1 MQSNRER
8 FRQSRFSELHPGGDG
23 TKVGNWQVDQLTEK
37 TGMVRV
43 AQKAKVRAHV
53 VQPAQTELAMI
64 AIKRRLKRPAV
75 VHSESR
81 DTGACLHDP
90 SCWLVPEHHR
100 VDIGSAA
107 DRGLGVGTQIGPS
120 DAYSLNPDL
129 HFAQSGIF
137 NWHARKPE
145 FQGSDQF
152 RSSHRMLFS
161 ETIPHQWAGT
171 RGERTAVPAAH
182 FRCAFVDP
190 QSIRTRW
197 PETGF
202 CACSSD

>member
-1 MQSNRER
+1 MFSGRTVHCTVNTALPSLTKGFLDSAPGLDNHVSANLPGQLAAVPQGFHSPDSSCLGGSLCGHSQKPNRSRANDHCRFARTDRRQTEGMQSNRER

-90 SCWLVPEHHR
+90 SCWLVPEDHR
-100 VDIGSAA
+100 VDIGSAPTA
-107 DRGLGVGTQIGPS
+107 PS
-120 DAYSLNPDL
+120 
-129 HFAQSGIF
+129 
-137 NWHARKPE
+137 E
-145 FQGSDQF
+145 
-152 RSSHRMLFS
+152 
-161 ETIPHQWAGT
+161 
-171 RGERTAVPAAH
+171 
-182 FRCAFVDP
+182 
-190 QSIRTRW
+190 
-197 PETGF
+197 
-202 CACSSD
+202 